1 MSEDGKESSA
11 QLKRQLHQERQEGL
25 EREQELIQQIV
36 DLNAKIN
43 AFEAPQDSSSR
54 KSSASTVLTEQPR
67 SSSSNTNSEDPKMD
81 SNFLVHQYDIE
92 KYYGHES
99 DQPFSEWFMTLKE
112 VQALKNYSDS
122 QTFRRA
128 ILSLR
133 GDAAAAVRNN
143 RDKINNLAELERFLS
158 RRYYFC

>member
-1 MSEDGKESSA
+1 MK
-11 QLKRQLHQERQEGL
+11 
-25 EREQELIQQIV
+25 QQIL

-43 AFEAPQDSSSR
+43 AFEAPQDNTSR
-54 KSSASTVLTEQPR
+54 KSSASTVLTEQPT
-67 SSSSNTNSEDPKMD
+67 SSSANTSSEDPKMD
-81 SNFLVHQYDIE
+81 SNFLVQILDNLVDHQYDIE

-143 RDKINNLAELERFLS
+143 RDKITNLAELERFLS